1 MKRRKQNYHL
11 KTGIT
16 RRKKKNTK
24 KNPHTKLR
32 WKKRDFRPCRLCG
45 KAQTK
50 ISENRPAARRGL
62 TKRWKFKR
70 LIQNYLYGHNVN
82 LSSYYLFVTYSL
94 ISLKALQT
102 ITQVLQ
108 FLPRTIAALQ
118 APAQLRSLPAR
129 PRPGGLTEAAAEPSP
144 PQSHLPASWG
154 LGSSQAAGTKRC
166 NLTAF
171 CWSSRVFSGAFPL
184 AVLLRGAAR
193 APRPRRQWG
202 HVPAPQQP
210 HGRLHNLARDAV
222 FPPWGITSVSE
233 VKLLCLSPRIRCII
247 TEPQLSRSLLNYTC
261 SHSCNLRANASLD
274 LIFIFLRFNTLIF
287 FHPFGTQRGTFCHS
301 SESHRSTAHRQWW
314 RYCRTNCTD
323 TAQNQKSWRGWKKVA
338 FR

>member
-118 APAQLRSLPAR
+118 APSCAPS
-129 PRPGGLTEAAAEPSP
+129 RPGPALAASQKLQPSRALHNRTYLLPEGSAPPRQQVQKDATWQRFAEAPEC
-144 PQSHLPASWG
+144 
-154 LGSSQAAGTKRC
+154 SQAPSRWRCCCVVQLGPPGPAGNEGTCRH
-166 NLTAF
+166 L
-171 CWSSRVFSGAFPL
+171 SSPMAACITLHETLFS
-184 AVLLRGAAR
+184 LREAS
-193 APRPRRQWG
+193 P
-202 HVPAPQQP
+202 
-210 HGRLHNLARDAV
+210 
-222 FPPWGITSVSE
+222 
-233 VKLLCLSPRIRCII
+233 LCL
-247 TEPQLSRSLLNYTC
+247 
-261 SHSCNLRANASLD
+261 
-274 LIFIFLRFNTLIF
+274 
-287 FHPFGTQRGTFCHS
+287 
-301 SESHRSTAHRQWW
+301 
-314 RYCRTNCTD
+314 
-323 TAQNQKSWRGWKKVA
+323 K
-338 FR
+338 